1 MGPKACRDQGFK
13 PLAAGILGYSRPW
26 RSHSQKAEVPLR
38 GCFVS
43 VLWGLYKSY
52 KCLIWRRLLRVCLRM
67 KVVVVGFSASNA
79 FRRTG
84 VSFIRSLGLGKLGGL
99 GFRILSLGLAF
110 RAGRGG

>member
-1 MGPKACRDQGFK
+1 M
-13 PLAAGILGYSRPW
+13 
-26 RSHSQKAEVPLR
+26 
-38 GCFVS
+38 
-43 VLWGLYKSY
+43 
-52 KCLIWRRLLRVCLRM
+52 
-67 KVVVVGFSASNA
+67 VVGFSASKA